1 MSKTGEYYEELRK
14 LNNWDEADIQ
24 CEEGNLNVNNNIS
37 VTGLIRM
44 YQNLLANKKI
54 AYDGAAHERLKSFNG
69 QSKR

>member
-1 MSKTGEYYEELRK
+1 MRKTGEYYEELRK

-44 YQNLLANKKI
+44 YQNLLANNKI
-54 AYDGAAHERLKSFNG
+54 EYNGAAHERLKSFNG
-69 QSKR
+69 QNRQ

>member
-44 YQNLLANKKI
+44 YQNLLENNKI
-54 AYDGAAHERLKSFNG
+54 EYNGAAHERLKSFNG
-69 QSKR
+69 QNRQ